1 MTAIPIRT
9 ARMGAKIALTVI
21 VITIE
26 ETEMILARSGIALW
40 ILQSRIKDPKYL
52 LFMSQL

>member
-26 ETEMILARSGIALW
+26 ETEMILARSGIAL
-40 ILQSRIKDPKYL
+40 
-52 LFMSQL
+52 